1 LAESERKRRSAWR
14 EMSFFVFMATSNIVC
29 LDSVIGGFAKI
40 SRLFLAEKRVK
51 ERNMQLANTC

>member
-1 LAESERKRRSAWR
+1 
-14 EMSFFVFMATSNIVC
+14 MSFFVFMATSNIVC